1 VSLSALAPGK
11 IPTETPQ
18 PSAPTPSRAVGS
30 PGSAGARSGRRA
42 RPGAQVRGDTR
53 AATRGDDRVV
63 VEVEGGITVYPARCA
78 GDRWRAVWYEDGRRR
93 QCEAITETRLAARLA
108 KVRERLAADAPNM
121 EQPGADLIAH
131 YLSPGRHPAG
141 KPWSRKHADTQT
153 RLCTRYL
160 TPVIAG
166 LACQDIKTAH
176 MQAAVNAAPTAGE
189 GERVRRAIS
198 ALVSAGIT
206 GGYLASPRLKNV
218 RWQSAGRSEPA
229 PATSIAGETALFV
242 DPGQIPAPADVT
254 RLAHALA
261 YLHPD
266 YQLMACAAAYTGLRW
281 GELAALT
288 AAQID
293 TDARTITV
301 DRKIIEI
308 GGHLF
313 TESPKG
319 RKHRRTIYPRH
330 TPGGYPLADQ
340 IAARTAQAAAQQQAG
355 TNPHGLLFPSP
366 RGRHWRSSNFA
377 RRVLA
382 PAYLAAGW
390 RDPDGHG
397 TWTWHSLR
405 HVFCTTALFTWN
417 IEPADVS
424 RLAGHATSAPPST
437 CTSAPPP
444 APSTA
449 PAPPPNN
456 TQHG

>member
-1 VSLSALAPGK
+1 MSTATTVEAPYGL
-11 IPTETPQ
+11 T
-18 PSAPTPSRAVGS
+18 G
-30 PGSAGARSGRRA
+30 
-42 RPGAQVRGDTR
+42 
-53 AATRGDDRVV
+53 RVV
-63 VEVEGGITVYPARCA
+63 VEVEGGITVYPARCP

-93 QCEAITETRLAARLA
+93 QCEAISETRLAARLA
-108 KVRERLAADAPNM
+108 KVSERLAADAPNM
-121 EQPGADLIAH
+121 ERPGADLIAY
-131 YLSPGRHPAG
+131 YLSPLRHPAG
-141 KPWSRKHADTQT
+141 KPWSRKHADTQA
-153 RLCTRYL
+153 RLCARYL
-160 TPVIAG
+160 APVIAG
-166 LACQDIKTAH
+166 LACQDIKTTH
-176 MQAAVNAAPTAGE
+176 MQTAVNAAPTAGE

-218 RWQSAGRSEPA
+218 HWQPAGRPEPA
-229 PATSIAGETALFV
+229 PATSIAGESALFV
-242 DPGQIPAPADVT
+242 DPGQIPAPDDIT

-266 YQLMACAAAYTGLRW
+266 YELMANLAAYSGLRW

-288 AAQID
+288 ATQAD
-293 TDARTITV
+293 TTARTITV

-308 GGHLF
+308 GGRLF

-330 TPGGYPLADQ
+330 TPSGYPLADN
-340 IAARTAQAAAQQQAG
+340 ISARAAQAAAEQQTG
-355 TNPHGLLFPSP
+355 THPHALMFPSP

-390 RDPDGHG
+390 RDPHG
-397 TWTWHSLR
+397 NGPWTWHSLR

-424 RLAGHATSAPPST
+424 RLAGHANIRTT
-437 CTSAPPP
+437 LDMYIGT
-444 APSTA
+444 TA
-449 PAPPPNN
+449 GTLDRARTA
-456 TQHG
+456 TQ

>member
-1 VSLSALAPGK
+1 MARTALAHSK
-11 IPTETPQ
+11 IPTEIPQ
-18 PSAPTPSRAVGS
+18 LAVAAAGRAVGT
-30 PGSAGARSGRRA
+30 PGSASAQPGRRA
-42 RPGAQVRGDTR
+42 RSGAQVRGDTR

-93 QCEAITETRLAARLA
+93 QCEAISEARLAAMLA
-108 KVRERLAADAPNM
+108 KVSERLAADAPNM
-121 EQPGADLIAH
+121 ERPGADLIAH
-131 YLSPGRHPAG
+131 YLSPDRHPAG
-141 KPWSRKHADTQT
+141 KPWSRKHTDTQT
-153 RLCTRYL
+153 RLCARYL
-160 TPVIAG
+160 TPVIAS
-166 LACQDIKTAH
+166 LACQDIKTSH
-176 MQAAVNAAPTAGE
+176 MQAAVNATPTAGE

-218 RWQSAGRSEPA
+218 HWQSAGRPEPP
-229 PATSIAGETALFV
+229 PAASIAGESALFV
-242 DPGQIPAPADVT
+242 DPGQIPASADVT
-254 RLAHALA
+254 RLACALA

-266 YQLMACAAAYTGLRW
+266 YELMACTAAYTGLRW

-288 AAQID
+288 AAQVD
-293 TDARTITV
+293 PGARTITV

-308 GGHLF
+308 GGRLF
-313 TESPKG
+313 TELPKG
-319 RKHRRTIYPRH
+319 RKYRRTIYPRH
-330 TPGGYPLADQ
+330 TPGGYPLADK
-340 IAARTAQAAAQQQAG
+340 IAARAAQAAAEQDAG

-390 RDPDGHG
+390 RDAVGNG
-397 TWTWHSLR
+397 AWTWHSLR

-424 RLAGHATSAPPST
+424 RLAGHANIRTT
-437 CTSAPPP
+437 LDMYIGT
-444 APSTA
+444 TA
-449 PAPPPNN
+449 GTLDRARTA
-456 TQHG
+456 TQ